1 MRALLSFFNLIN
13 LLIISFFLSPR
24 YAETVIYRIFYAM
37 DRSGLGRL
45 TLSDLRRG
53 GLLDALA
60 ALDAEDDVNR
70 VLQYFSYEHFY
81 VIYCKFWELD
91 TDHDF
96 LLSKE
101 DLLRYGNHCLTYRIV
116 DRVFAQAGRPF
127 ASGVPGKMG
136 YEDFVWFI
144 LSEEDK
150 ATDVALGYWFRC
162 VDLDGDGTLS
172 PQDMLHFYEEQLHRM
187 ECLAHEPVGWG
198 DVLCQ
203 LHDMLAP
210 AAEGAFTLRDLR
222 RHRGLAGTLFNILFN
237 LNKFVAFET
246 RDPFLAR
253 AEREEAGGG
262 GGACAGGGPPPGAPS
277 SPSPVAS
284 AGGPGYVGPAGAG
297 DWDRFA
303 RAEYVRLAMEEE
315 GDGGPGGGMMGG
327 GGVGLGGEDED
338 GGGGTPPGGG
348 GGPADI
354 IGIGVGGGGAD
365 AWDHAMA
372 APF

>member
-1 MRALLSFFNLIN
+1 
-13 LLIISFFLSPR
+13 
-24 YAETVIYRIFYAM
+24 M

-70 VLQYFSYEHFY
+70 VLAYFSYEHFY

-127 ASGVPGKMG
+127 ASGVPGRMG

-162 VDLDGDGTLS
+162 VDLDGDGVLS

-187 ECLAHEPVGWG
+187 ECLAHEPVAWG

-210 AAEGAFTLRDLR
+210 ASEGAFTLRDLR

-262 GGACAGGGPPPGAPS
+262 GPCGNGPPGSTPTSTPS
-277 SPSPVAS
+277 AVAS

-303 RAEYVRLAMEEE
+303 RGEYVRLAMEEE
-315 GDGGPGGGMMGG
+315 GDGGLGGGMLGG
-327 GGVGLGGEDED
+327 GGVGGVPGEEDED
-338 GGGGTPPGGG
+338 GVVGVP
-348 GGPADI
+348 
-354 IGIGVGGGGAD
+354 GVGVGVGDVGPGGAD

>member
-1 MRALLSFFNLIN
+1 
-13 LLIISFFLSPR
+13 
-24 YAETVIYRIFYAM
+24 M

-45 TLSDLRRG
+45 TLADLRRG

-127 ASGVPGKMG
+127 ASGVPGRMG

-210 AAEGAFTLRDLR
+210 ADEGAFTLRDLR

-253 AEREEAGGG
+253 AEREESGG
-262 GGACAGGGPPPGAPS
+262 GGACGNGPQGAPGS
-277 SPSPVAS
+277 ASTPSAVAS

-315 GDGGPGGGMMGG
+315 GDGGPGSML
-327 GGVGLGGEDED
+327 GVGVGEDED
-338 GGGGTPPGGG
+338 GVAALGG
-348 GGPADI
+348 GGPGGD
-354 IGIGVGGGGAD
+354 GVGGGAGTAAD

>member
-1 MRALLSFFNLIN
+1 MDGSAVRARTNPSFLFS
-13 LLIISFFLSPR
+13 SFSPHAHTHTPSPPFHPPTHS

-45 TLSDLRRG
+45 TLADLRRG
-53 GLLDALA
+53 GLLAALA
-60 ALDAEDDVNR
+60 ALDEEDDVNR

-127 ASGVPGKMG
+127 ASGVPGRMG

-162 VDLDGDGTLS
+162 VDLDGDGILS
-172 PQDMLHFYEEQLHRM
+172 PQDMVHFYEEQLHRM
-187 ECLAHEPVGWG
+187 ECLAHEPVAWG

-210 AAEGAFTLRDLR
+210 AVEGSFTLRDLR

-253 AEREEAGGG
+253 AEREDAAAAGGG
-262 GGACAGGGPPPGAPS
+262 CGGSSSTNGA
-277 SPSPVAS
+277 SPVAS

-315 GDGGPGGGMMGG
+315 GDGVG
-327 GGVGLGGEDED
+327 GGVGGLG
-338 GGGGTPPGGG
+338 GGG
-348 GGPADI
+348 GGPGDDDD
-354 IGIGVGGGGAD
+354 GPDGPGGGAGGD

>member
-1 MRALLSFFNLIN
+1 MGYRVGRRGPPALRARHHGRAP
-13 LLIISFFLSPR
+13 SPPLTLTPRPTKKNSPAPTKTTKTKNQR

-45 TLSDLRRG
+45 TLADLRRG

-60 ALDAEDDVNR
+60 ALDEEDDVNR

-127 ASGVPGKMG
+127 ASGVPGRMG

-162 VDLDGDGTLS
+162 VDLDGDGVLS

-187 ECLAHEPVGWG
+187 ECLAHEPVAWG

-210 AAEGAFTLRDLR
+210 AMEGAFTLRDLR

-253 AEREEAGGG
+253 AERDEGGG
-262 GGACAGGGPPPGAPS
+262 GGPGGAGGTNGAS
-277 SPSPVAS
+277 AVAS

-315 GDGGPGGGMMGG
+315 GDGGGPGGGGPG
-327 GGVGLGGEDED
+327 DEDGPD
-338 GGGGTPPGGG
+338 GGGGGG
-348 GGPADI
+348 
-354 IGIGVGGGGAD
+354 D
-365 AWDHAMA
+365 AWDQAMA